1 MHTTNTILQHGGLW
15 RMFVDLPTE
24 TAQSFQ
30 TACSPVHPIQVM
42 EDLEDLPVLLAVTSV
57 ILFKNNQLIHSGCT
71 VKTNKLLIL

>member
-24 TAQSFQ
+24 TEQSFQ

-42 EDLEDLPVLLAVTSV
+42 EDLRVLLGVSSV
-57 ILFKNNQLIHSGCT
+57 ILFKKNQLINGGCT
-71 VKTNKLLIL
+71 FKTDKLLVL